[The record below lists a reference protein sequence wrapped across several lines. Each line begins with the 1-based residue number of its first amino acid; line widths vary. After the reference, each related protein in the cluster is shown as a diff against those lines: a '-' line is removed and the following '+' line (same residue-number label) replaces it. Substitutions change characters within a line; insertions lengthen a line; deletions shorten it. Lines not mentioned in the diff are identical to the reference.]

1 MQLYGNKKGSP
12 KRAKKCPEG
21 DLNPHAFALEPE
33 SSASTNSTIWA
44 SLLLQLRYDNAT
56 DIRFIFFGL
65 SESAILLFCG
75 STYAA
80 VFIARAMD

>member
-1 MQLYGNKKGSP
+1 V
-12 KRAKKCPEG
+12 
-21 DLNPHAFALEPE
+21 
-33 SSASTNSTIWA
+33 SANSTIWA
-44 SLLLQLRYDNAT
+44 SLLLRLRYNNAT